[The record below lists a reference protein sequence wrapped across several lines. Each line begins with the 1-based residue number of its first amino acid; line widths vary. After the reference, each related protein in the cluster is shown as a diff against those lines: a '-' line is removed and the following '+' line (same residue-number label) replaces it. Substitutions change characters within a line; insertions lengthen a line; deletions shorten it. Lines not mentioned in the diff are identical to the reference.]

1 MNGAA
6 LLVRCLEEE
15 GVRWVF
21 GVPGEENIDFIEAL
35 ETSSIEFVVTR
46 HEQGAAF
53 MAGMIG
59 KVTGIPGVCLSTL
72 GPGATNLVTG
82 VATANMDRSPL
93 VAITGQAGITRM
105 HKQSHQVYDLIA
117 LFEPITKW
125 NGTILTGS
133 TVPEIVRKAFARA
146 RAEKPGAT
154 HIELPEDIASQDAK
168 GVPIQSRTEAITTAS
183 KTSITEAARH
193 INESRRPIVLVGHGV
208 TRCDAGAALLTF
220 LERTQAHAVETFMGK
235 GAVPWIHPLSLMTAG
250 IQKRDHI
257 ACGFDHADLIITV
270 GFDIEEYAPSVW
282 NPDGKAPIVH
292 IDTMEAEVD
301 ASYPVQ
307 ASLIGDIRLNLQQ
320 LTEEVHGRKQFDPYY
335 NRIRESIMQEWQEAQ
350 RMEGMPVKPQRIVA
364 ALREVMERQ
373 DIVISDVGA
382 HKIWMA
388 RMFPCYEPNTCFI
401 SNGMAS
407 MGIALPSAM
416 AAKLANPGKRV
427 VAVCGDGAFQMSVQ
441 ELETAVRLKLS
452 IVVMIWRDERY
463 GLIEWKQKKDL
474 GHASHISFDNP
485 DLTKLAEAYGAIGLR
500 VEKTA
505 DLVHMLDE
513 AFKMDGPVVIDCPVD
528 AEENMK
534 LTEKLGK
541 IICPV

>member
-1 MNGAA
+1 
-6 LLVRCLEEE
+6 
-15 GVRWVF
+15 
-21 GVPGEENIDFIEAL
+21 
-35 ETSSIEFVVTR
+35 
-46 HEQGAAF
+46 
-53 MAGMIG
+53 
-59 KVTGIPGVCLSTL
+59 
-72 GPGATNLVTG
+72 
-82 VATANMDRSPL
+82 
-93 VAITGQAGITRM
+93 
-105 HKQSHQVYDLIA
+105 
-117 LFEPITKW
+117 
-125 NGTILTGS
+125 
-133 TVPEIVRKAFARA
+133 
-146 RAEKPGAT
+146 
-154 HIELPEDIASQDAK
+154 
-168 GVPIQSRTEAITTAS
+168 
-183 KTSITEAARH
+183 
-193 INESRRPIVLVGHGV
+193 
-208 TRCDAGAALLTF
+208 
-220 LERTQAHAVETFMGK
+220 
-235 GAVPWIHPLSLMTAG
+235 
-250 IQKRDHI
+250 
-257 ACGFDHADLIITV
+257 
-270 GFDIEEYAPSVW
+270 
-282 NPDGKAPIVH
+282 
-292 IDTMEAEVD
+292 
-301 ASYPVQ
+301 
-307 ASLIGDIRLNLQQ
+307 
-320 LTEEVHGRKQFDPYY
+320 
-335 NRIRESIMQEWQEAQ
+335 
-350 RMEGMPVKPQRIVA
+350 
-364 ALREVMERQ
+364 MERQ

-452 IVVMIWRDERY
+452 IVVMVWRDERY

-500 VEKTA
+500 VEKTE